1 MKFET
6 LRKLFQSFKKED
18 VEMYEFSV
26 PIMCQSVNEETRAEY
41 LRQLK
46 EALVAT
52 HEGVFF
58 RPRSFVN
65 GNIIIGGR

>member
-1 MKFET
+1 
-6 LRKLFQSFKKED
+6 
-18 VEMYEFSV
+18 MYEISV
-26 PIMCQSVNEETRAEY
+26 PIMCQLVNEETKEEY

-52 HEGVFF
+52 YEGVFF